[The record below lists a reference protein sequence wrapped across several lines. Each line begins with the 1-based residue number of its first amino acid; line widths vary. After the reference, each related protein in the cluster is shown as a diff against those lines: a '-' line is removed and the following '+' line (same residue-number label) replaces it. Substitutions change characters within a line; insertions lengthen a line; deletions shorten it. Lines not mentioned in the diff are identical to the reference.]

1 MPRRADLVLRTKSLQ
16 DFLPLDHLKWLSLAE
31 AVEYNS
37 EDFYVSGTIVKIYP
51 IVLAKSS
58 AWNYKDHILAQHFNL
73 GLQANYGTIADFAI
87 SGTTLFVL
95 V

>member
-37 EDFYVSGTIVKIYP
+37 EDFYISGTMVKIFP
-51 IVLAKSS
+51 IVLAKSNS
-58 AWNYKDHILAQHFNL
+58 WNYKEWQED
-73 GLQANYGTIADFAI
+73 
-87 SGTTLFVL
+87 SGALDSDSKYEEL
-95 V
+95 EG

>member
-58 AWNYKDHILAQHFNL
+58 AWNYKEHHL
-73 GLQANYGTIADFAI
+73 GIRKGMLVRDNAPNADKDRA
-87 SGTTLFVL
+87 L
-95 V
+95 